1 MKARLERFVR
11 DFEWTWTRAVMASLG
26 VLLFLV
32 IFEGIIPS
40 FWLYFADQKLL
51 WRSQFQL
58 ILRDL
63 ITTGEAGTSLIVFL
77 VVVVLLQNWR
87 RRLRSGEHMSSNGY
101 R

>member
-11 DFEWTWTRAVMASLG
+11 DFEWTWTRAFMASLG
-26 VLLFLV
+26 VLIFLV
-32 IFEGIIPS
+32 VFEGIIPS
-40 FWLYFADQKLL
+40 FWMYFSSQKLL
-51 WRSQFQL
+51 WTDGFKQKL
-58 ILRDL
+58 ADL
-63 ITTGEAGTSLIVFL
+63 VVTGETGTSLIVFM